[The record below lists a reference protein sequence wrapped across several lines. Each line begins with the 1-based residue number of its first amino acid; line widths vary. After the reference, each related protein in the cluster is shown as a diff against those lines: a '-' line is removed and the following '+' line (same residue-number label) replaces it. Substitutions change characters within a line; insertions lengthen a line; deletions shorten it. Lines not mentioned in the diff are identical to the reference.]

1 MLEAWLLPEDETA
14 APPPAFAESSAP
26 TQPLVA
32 AASAPT
38 KPPLAQRVRPWLPL
52 IAIVIVAAAFG
63 ALLASPG
70 SDPAPVTQPSAT
82 RADARAV
89 AALDVERVRLRD
101 ELALAETPD
110 EQVAAAEGLAGAH
123 RAAAGDVS
131 DEALGGA
138 LDDVAAAYDDLAA
151 AAGSGDEAA
160 YAAASA
166 DVASADE
173 ALASALQTP

>member
-1 MLEAWLLPEDETA
+1 MLEAWLLPEGETA
-14 APPPAFAESSAP
+14 APPPEFAESSAP

-32 AASAPT
+32 APA

-70 SDPAPVTQPSAT
+70 SDPEPAPQPSAP

-89 AALDVERVRLRD
+89 ASLDVERVRLRD
-101 ELALAETPD
+101 ELALAETPG
-110 EQVAAAEGLAGAH
+110 EQVAAAEGLARAH

-151 AAGSGDEAA
+151 AARSGDEAA
-160 YAAASA
+160 YAAASE

-173 ALASALQTP
+173 ALASALRTR